1 MRLVTAIAASLALFG
16 ASAAH
21 AQVFQ
26 NGGFQDGFVGWDR
39 TDPMV
44 INTVIESNHFADPLV
59 NSMLDASYLPQ
70 EGWQFAQLTADA
82 ANVPVILGQNFEVS
96 SETFLTGFVAFLGN
110 DAIALPGNPFA
121 PPGSLNDYGF
131 VRLITFDPLA
141 MGPPVVLSMSDL
153 YRRDIAGVGDNRATP
168 WETFN
173 ASVGP
178 GRYRIEFGVVNDY
191 DGFGLSRLLVDGIS
205 VTAVPEPA
213 TWAMLLT
220 GFLGMGV
227 MLRRYRS
234 AHA

>member
-1 MRLVTAIAASLALFG
+1 MRLVTAIAASVALFG

-26 NGGFQDGFVGWDR
+26 NGGFQDGFAGWDR

-44 INTVIESNHFADPLV
+44 INTVIESSHFTDPPV
-59 NSMLDASYLPQ
+59 DSFLDATYLPQ

-82 ANVPVILGQNFEVS
+82 ANVLVILGQNFEVS

-110 DAIALPGNPFA
+110 DAITLPGNPFV

-141 MGPPVVLSMSDL
+141 MGPPVVLAMSDL

-173 ASVGP
+173 ANVGP
-178 GRYRIEFGVVNDY
+178 GRYRIEFGVANDF
-191 DGFGLSRLLVDGIS
+191 DGFGPSRLLVDGVS
-205 VTAVPEPA
+205 VTSVPEPA

-220 GFLGMGV
+220 GFFAMGV
-227 MLRRYRS
+227 LLRRRR
-234 AHA
+234 AALA

>member
-1 MRLVTAIAASLALFG
+1 MRLVTAIAASVALFG

-26 NGGFQDGFVGWDR
+26 NGGFQDGFAGWDR

-44 INTVIESNHFADPLV
+44 INTVIESSHFNDPPV
-59 NSMLDASYLPQ
+59 DSFLDATYLPQ

-82 ANVPVILGQNFEVS
+82 ANVLVILGQTFEVS
-96 SETFLTGFVAFLGN
+96 SETLLTGFVAFLGN
-110 DAIALPGNPFA
+110 DAITLPGNPFV

-141 MGPPVVLSMSDL
+141 MGPPVVLAMSDL

-173 ASVGP
+173 ANVGP
-178 GRYRIEFGVVNDY
+178 GRYRIEFGVANDF
-191 DGFGLSRLLVDGIS
+191 DGFGPSRLLVDGVS
-205 VTAVPEPA
+205 VTSVPEPA

-220 GFLGMGV
+220 GFFGMGV
-227 MLRRYRS
+227 LLRRHR
-234 AHA
+234 AALA

>member
-1 MRLVTAIAASLALFG
+1 MRLVTAIAAILVLFS
-16 ASAAH
+16 ASVVH

-26 NGGFQDGFVGWDR
+26 NGGFQDGFAGWDR

-44 INTVIESNHFADPLV
+44 INTVIESNHFADHPLD
-59 NSMLDASYLPQ
+59 SMLDATYLPQ

-82 ANVPVILGQNFEVS
+82 ANVLVILGQNFEVS

-121 PPGSLNDYGF
+121 PPGSFNDYGF

-141 MGPPVVLSMSDL
+141 MGPPVVLSISDL
-153 YRRDIAGVGDNRATP
+153 YRRDIAGVGNNRATP

-173 ASVGP
+173 ANVGP
-178 GRYRIEFGVVNDY
+178 GRYRIEFGVANDY
-191 DGFGLSRLLVDGIS
+191 DGFNPSRLLVDGVS
-205 VTAVPEPA
+205 LTAVPEPA

-220 GFLGMGV
+220 GFLGLGV
-227 MLRRYRS
+227 MLRRRR
-234 AHA
+234 AANA